1 MAKEKTPRI
10 LFERMK
16 VYRRVPKAFRNK
28 DCNADLY
35 KSFARFPI
43 KNPHWQFETVEYQGH
58 EYLLDSIHE
67 VAYDAQGRQFHYFRE
82 TQDELEETTTVYI
95 AAADGKMV
103 EVNATSGGR
112 VCIGT
117 VGFDGSPAD
126 DPYCH
131 WIVDGNERGLI
142 EREWTDAQKRYM
154 ELEERLDWGDG
165 ETNMTVEEE
174 AQARA
179 FINEGRNRQII
190 EKDMY
195 GNSLLEIH
203 WDCDEVLDY
212 ITHEYVYAEGK

>member
-1 MAKEKTPRI
+1 MAKQKTPRI
-10 LFERMK
+10 LLERMK
-16 VYRRVPKAFRNK
+16 VYRRIPKAFRNK

-82 TQDELEETTTVYI
+82 TQDELEETTTVFI
-95 AAADGKMV
+95 EAADGKTV

-126 DPYCH
+126 DPNCY
-131 WIVDGNERGLI
+131 WIKNGCLDWITERKYT
-142 EREWTDAQKRYM
+142 EAQKRYM
-154 ELEERLDWGDG
+154 ELEDRLYFGDG
-165 ETNMTVEEE
+165 ESHMTMEEE
-174 AQARA
+174 EQARA
-179 FINEGRNRQII
+179 FIEEGKNRQII
-190 EKDMY
+190 EKDKY
-195 GNSLLEIH
+195 GKSLLEIH

-212 ITHEYVYAEGK
+212 IVHEYVYEEEK

>member
-1 MAKEKTPRI
+1 MKTPRI
-10 LFERMK
+10 LLERMK
-16 VYRRVPKAFRNK
+16 VYRRVPSKYMHK
-28 DCNADLY
+28 DCCPELY

-95 AAADGKMV
+95 AAADGKTV
-103 EVNATSGGR
+103 EINATNTGR
-112 VCIGT
+112 VSIGT
-117 VGFDGSPAD
+117 MGFVGSPAD

-131 WIVDGNERGLI
+131 WIDNGNERWLT
-142 EREWTDAQKRYM
+142 EKELTDAQKRYM
-154 ELEERLDWGDG
+154 DLEDRLTFGDC

-174 AQARA
+174 EQARE
-179 FINEGRNRQII
+179 FIEQGHNCQVI
-190 EKDMY
+190 EKDQY
-195 GNSLLEIH
+195 GKSLREIH

-212 ITHEYVYAEGK
+212 ITYEYTYAEEK